1 MVSGSLADG
10 DILRQKSGMIQSA
23 RLLIPELPVMA
34 SKRPRD
40 PVMSLEKTVE
50 RRPLACVAA
59 DAAVGVVSGF
69 GWIHQ
74 H

>member
-23 RLLIPELPVMA
+23 RLLISELPVMA
-34 SKRPRD
+34 SNRD
-40 PVMSLEKTVE
+40 PVMSLEKAVE
-50 RRPLACVAA
+50 MRPLTCVAA
-59 DAAVGVVSGF
+59 DAAVGVVNGF